1 MDEHHTI
8 WLKTLPE
15 SSETPDLTKSVC
27 LIDHPIKSQKKDSKK
42 KERVKHYEKGYRGIL
57 IRLLL
62 TFGCISYYG
71 LSLLPGDIRLYRRK
85 LKEMQQEGI
94 VELLRNNHK
103 KLARLYHFDALYEK
117 YIPALPL
124 GYYGHYNKY
133 CRTNHQKTA
142 STEKG
147 GTSAN
152 RVIKGAEIVQMMC
165 GAGIAV
171 FPDLKPSLLSIDTIP
186 AHTICYY
193 TMAELRDYNS
203 FNFKMGPQDT
213 RKNIIASR
221 ALGLYL
227 SPGGKYVIY
236 HTGKT
241 AMFWNE
247 ASEGQMRYYISYF
260 VNSLCENPHMQG
272 TADNCIIIGNDM
284 DVFVKIFTG
293 TGRTINLQN
302 GYAHKYAIPLNHNG
316 QKMLHRMSRPG
327 WRERLIQEILTDYE
341 LVSEGYVSG
350 IECDG
355 QKDNRIAF
363 CFCDGDIS
371 RLKRFLNALAWN
383 YSDKANQY
391 ELYCYD
397 YQLDFVRAVIPADT
411 KIKLIVKGDLD
422 DNRDESTHK
431 ADDFFIQPE

>member
-1 MDEHHTI
+1 
-8 WLKTLPE
+8 
-15 SSETPDLTKSVC
+15 
-27 LIDHPIKSQKKDSKK
+27 
-42 KERVKHYEKGYRGIL
+42 
-57 IRLLL
+57 
-62 TFGCISYYG
+62 
-71 LSLLPGDIRLYRRK
+71 
-85 LKEMQQEGI
+85 
-94 VELLRNNHK
+94 
-103 KLARLYHFDALYEK
+103 
-117 YIPALPL
+117 
-124 GYYGHYNKY
+124 
-133 CRTNHQKTA
+133 
-142 STEKG
+142 
-147 GTSAN
+147 
-152 RVIKGAEIVQMMC
+152 
-165 GAGIAV
+165 
-171 FPDLKPSLLSIDTIP
+171 
-186 AHTICYY
+186 
-193 TMAELRDYNS
+193 
-203 FNFKMGPQDT
+203 
-213 RKNIIASR
+213 
-221 ALGLYL
+221 
-227 SPGGKYVIY
+227 
-236 HTGKT
+236 
-241 AMFWNE
+241 
-247 ASEGQMRYYISYF
+247 
-260 VNSLCENPHMQG
+260 MQG